1 MALSGVLVASVV
13 GCKVLGLAGEYK
25 EIRRTSKD
33 SQEGKMLS
41 ELGI

>member
-1 MALSGVLVASVV
+1 MALRGIPVASVV
-13 GCKVLGLAGEYK
+13 GCKVFRLAGEYK
-25 EIRRTSKD
+25 GIRRTSKN